1 MAIQFLPAQSYPQ
14 NNEDEFPV
22 GQEIVLVLSEST
34 DIKRI
39 KESFVLYGQ
48 DFDRTSGPNNAL
60 WLNTQSGENPFFLR
74 SPGFQGFVDYEVKQ
88 FLVDSH
94 KTLVVLDNQVQL
106 DKNETGIV
114 VVVIT
119 PKTVLK
125 ENSKYQTFLV
135 GKNVDNL
142 ENLPEPIASFSKDRA
157 LRARTIFDAYSLDVN
172 QTEIEQTA
180 RVKTYGSFE
189 SKNNENSATVNIK
202 IIEAGAGSAAKYKWW
217 FSDEPE
223 PQPANANYKERVSR
237 CVQRWRKLDRGVLVK
252 FSADS
257 YNLDEEFK
265 VRCYSR
271 DDDTLSTSYSII
283 FQTGT
288 GSIYE
293 YPENTSTS
301 PIGVGNLVLPGVIP
315 GSSQQESL
323 QVISITPDDGS
334 VNNELGLDRIVIE
347 FNNPI
352 DAATVTQSA
361 VEIFSYPVSGTFDG
375 NAGTRSDRERKVYKI
390 ISVEDNKITL
400 EL

>member
-39 KESFVLYGQ
+39 KESFVLYGK

-172 QTEIEQTA
+172 QAEIEQTA

-189 SKNNENSATVNIK
+189 SKNNESSATVNIK

-352 DAATVTQSA
+352 DATTVTQST